1 MLSSNTNNVLLNF
14 FPNILNLLEKKENAS
29 TSNVGSLGKM

>member
-14 FPNILNLLEKKENAS
+14 FPNILKLLEKEGNAS
-29 TSNVGSLGKM
+29 ISNVGSLGKM